1 MRTRIFL
8 LSLIIVIVLFI
19 IPPLHAQDSPSSLCE
34 SFGIQRFQEKKA
46 ALPFSLKDL
55 DSNPVALSDFKG
67 DPVLLFF
74 WATWCGSCKEDIVL
88 LEKFAEGKQ
97 GQLQILTLVIDGESE
112 RRVRRVVKKYK
123 ITVPVLLDRNEKI
136 ARAYGI
142 TMVPTV
148 FLINRE
154 GFIEGKIAGQRAWDE
169 PLAFTAVKQLL
180 NLR

>member
-19 IPPLHAQDSPSSLCE
+19 IPPLHAQDSLSSLCE
-34 SFGIQRFQEKKA
+34 SFGIQKFQEKKA

>member
-1 MRTRIFL
+1 MRPRIFL
-8 LSLIIVIVLFI
+8 LSSIVALVLFI
-19 IPPLHAQDSPSSLCE
+19 IPPLHAAESLSSLCE
-34 SFGIQRFQEKKA
+34 SFGIQRFQEKKEA
-46 ALPFSLKDL
+46 RPFSLKDL

-88 LEKFAEGKQ
+88 LEKFAQ
-97 GQLQILTLVIDGESE
+97 GDKGELKILTLVIDGENE
-112 RRVRRVVKKYK
+112 RRVRRAVKKYK
-123 ITVPVLLDRNEKI
+123 ITVPVLLDANEKI

-148 FLINRE
+148 FLIDRE

-169 PLAFTAVKQLL
+169 PLAVTAVKQLL